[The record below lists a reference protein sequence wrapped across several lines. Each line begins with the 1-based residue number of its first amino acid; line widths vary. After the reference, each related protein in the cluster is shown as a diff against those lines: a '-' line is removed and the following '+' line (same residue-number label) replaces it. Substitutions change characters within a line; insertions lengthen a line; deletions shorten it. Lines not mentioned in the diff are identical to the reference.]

1 MTLTSRRLRAF
12 LSAVAVAALTA
23 GLLVAYGQFRSEPDQ
38 PGIDARGPKTTQ
50 PPAAAA
56 TPTATPDAD
65 AGEAGGETA
74 AELNEEAQEQAEGTE
89 KRHEAFE
96 KAKAA
101 GTTGQQR
108 PVGAAAAAPATGWAG
123 EFPMD
128 TQWDDWEPAIAADP
142 SSPYVYVLATRYAA
156 PKPCPGNCPSPWIAL
171 EISSD
176 GGATWSAPKALCP
189 CKGSGQFDPIIEVV
203 PSNGNVYAVYMNG
216 FNIMFTK
223 STDHGAHWSAAVP
236 VYGNV
241 SWNDKPVIAM
251 SDNGQHVY
259 ISFNGP
265 TGGDP
270 YVAQSHDSGATWTQ
284 TKLVDSNRY
293 YFAFDA
299 DVAANGTVYF
309 AESSILYGGG
319 GNKGTVPTGQ
329 IDYHAF
335 VSTNNG
341 TTWTDRLVGSAQ
353 PGVPCDAA
361 GCPPDFYF
369 GHTALSVDGS
379 NNVVYLYDGAAT
391 FGGLQTV
398 VARRSTNGGA
408 TWSAPVT
415 LSAGGENAVTPAVE
429 SRGNGD
435 VRAFYYQTSGGGN
448 DDAWNVWY
456 RSSTDGGA
464 TWAAPVNIS
473 DLGSGAAYKTP
484 AGFGEVYGDY
494 GEIAITNTGKTIAAW
509 GEGASYDGPGA
520 VWINRQN

>member
-1 MTLTSRRLRAF
+1 MTLSSRGARAL
-12 LSAVAVAALTA
+12 LSMVAIGALIA
-23 GLLVAYGQFRSEPDQ
+23 GVLFAYGQLRTEPDQ
-38 PGIDARGPKTTQ
+38 PGLQARGPKPTDKAPTTSA
-50 PPAAAA
+50 P
-56 TPTATPDAD
+56 TPTPDTDAD
-65 AGEAGGETA
+65 AAGGESED
-74 AELNEEAQEQAEGTE
+74 ELNDEAEEQAESTE

-101 GTTGQQR
+101 GTTGQLR
-108 PVGAAAAAPATGWAG
+108 PAAAAAPATGWAG

-142 SSPYVYVLATRYAA
+142 SAPWVYALSTRYAA
-156 PKPCPGNCPSPWIAL
+156 PKPCPGNCPTPWIAL

-176 GGATWSAPKALCP
+176 GGATWSDPKALCP

-203 PSNGNVYAVYMNG
+203 PGNGNVYAVYMNG

-223 STDHGAHWSAAVP
+223 STNHGTTWSAAVP

-241 SWNDKPVIAM
+241 SWNDKPVVAM

-309 AESSILYGGG
+309 AESSLLYGGG
-319 GNKGTVPTGQ
+319 GNKGTTPTST

-341 TTWTDRLVGSAQ
+341 SSWTDRLVAQVQ
-353 PGVPCDAA
+353 PGVACDAA
-361 GCPPDFYF
+361 GCPPDFYL
-369 GHTALSVDGS
+369 GHPALSVDAS
-379 NNVVYLYDGAAT
+379 NNVVYLYDGATTA
-391 FGGLQTV
+391 GGLQTV
-398 VARRSTNGGA
+398 AAKRSTNGGA
-408 TWSAPVT
+408 TWSSAVT
-415 LSAGGENAVTPAVE
+415 LSVGGEEATAPAVE

-464 TWAAPVNIS
+464 TWSAAVNIS

-484 AGFGEVYGDY
+484 AGFQEVYGDY
-494 GEIAITNTGKTIAAW
+494 GEMAITSAGKTIGAW

-520 VWINRQN
+520 VWLNRQP